1 MLVAHRGMADNGAS
15 KMAASATVLGFF
27 MTDRKRQL
35 DGRIEIVTPENIAFG
50 YRVAGPFWRLPAYL
64 IDIAIQIAVI
74 LVTFFCFALA
84 LGSIGLGRLGIG
96 LWLILF
102 FVVSWFYGGLFETLW
117 NGQTPGKRM
126 LRLRVVTVDGQPINA
141 LQAVL
146 RNLLRAVDALPVLPI
161 VGVDIYLP
169 LYTLGLLA
177 AAANPRFQRLGDL
190 VCDTM
195 VIIEEPERRWG
206 VTRLD
211 EPEVAALAAALPPN
225 FVAGHDL
232 SRALSKYVG
241 RRATFAPARRA
252 EIARHLGQP
261 LLEKFNLP
269 PGTSHDL
276 LLCALYHRAFISDHP
291 VEPRAAPAHVMAEV
305 VPAPP
310 VVEVVDIRT

>member
-1 MLVAHRGMADNGAS
+1 MS
-15 KMAASATVLGFF
+15 
-27 MTDRKRQL
+27 DRKRQL

-64 IDIAIQIAVI
+64 LDLAIQVAVI
-74 LVTFFCFALA
+74 LVTFFCFVLA
-84 LGSIGLGRLGIG
+84 LGSIGLGGLGIGLGIG

-102 FVVSWFYGGLFETLW
+102 FAVSWFYGGVFETFW
-117 NGQTPGKRM
+117 NGQTPGKRIM
-126 LRLRVVTVDGQPINA
+126 RLRVVTVDGQPINA

-161 VGVDIYLP
+161 AGSEVYLP
-169 LYTLGLLA
+169 LYMLGLLA
-177 AAANPRFQRLGDL
+177 AASNPRFQRLGDL
-190 VCDTM
+190 VCGTM

-206 VTRLD
+206 VTRID

-225 FVAGHDL
+225 FVAGHSL

-261 LLEKFNLP
+261 LVEKFNLP
-269 PGTSHDL
+269 PDTSHDL
-276 LLCALYHRAFISDHP
+276 LLCALYHRAFVSDHP
-291 VEPRAAPAHVMAEV
+291 VEPRAAPAQVVAEV
-305 VPAPP
+305 VEAAP
-310 VVEVVDIRT
+310 VAEVVDIRT